1 MLKPMKDNGT
11 IRFYDEVNFVYY
23 ELGINNEPINIGDT
37 KKRPALR
44 KCVAGDASIRRIL
57 ICRTYAD
64 KSPYEGHHKNQNRN
78 RFHLRRYARNALL
91 TATTL

>member
-1 MLKPMKDNGT
+1 MNLSISAT
-11 IRFYDEVNFVYY
+11 Q
-23 ELGINNEPINIGDT
+23 

-64 KSPYEGHHKNQNRN
+64 KSPYEGHHKCIRI
-78 RFHLRRYARNALL
+78 RIETDSTSGDTPVTRY
-91 TATTL
+91 

>member
-64 KSPYEGHHKNQNRN
+64 KSPYEGHHKCIRI
-78 RFHLRRYARNALL
+78 RIETDSTSGDTPVTRY
-91 TATTL
+91 